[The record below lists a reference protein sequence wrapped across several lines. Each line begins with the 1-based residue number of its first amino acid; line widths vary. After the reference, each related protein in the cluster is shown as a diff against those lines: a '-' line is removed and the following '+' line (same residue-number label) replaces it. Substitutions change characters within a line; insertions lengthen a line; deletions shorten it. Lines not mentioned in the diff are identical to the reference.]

1 MTVFEGDEDAPR
13 DEQSA
18 KIWEEIGMPKDKI
31 SYLPASENWWA
42 AGPTGPCGPDSEIF
56 YWVGESEFP
65 PAGSNVENDEDNWM
79 EIWNNVFMEY
89 NRQED
94 GSLEKLPNQNVD
106 TGMGLE
112 RIVATLN
119 GEKTV
124 YNTDIFDYIIE
135 KIEEVLVKVDELMY
149 KNKKETE

>member
-1 MTVFEGDEDAPR
+1 
-13 DEQSA
+13 
-18 KIWEEIGMPKDKI
+18 
-31 SYLPASENWWA
+31 
-42 AGPTGPCGPDSEIF
+42 
-56 YWVGESEFP
+56 
-65 PAGSNVENDEDNWM
+65 M

-135 KIEEVLVKVDELMY
+135 KIEEVLGVSY
-149 KNKKETE
+149 KNNETCIRIIADHARTATVMISDGVAPSNVDQGYVLRKLMRIAIRQAHKL

>member
-1 MTVFEGDEDAPR
+1 
-13 DEQSA
+13 
-18 KIWEEIGMPKDKI
+18 
-31 SYLPASENWWA
+31 
-42 AGPTGPCGPDSEIF
+42 
-56 YWVGESEFP
+56 
-65 PAGSNVENDEDNWM
+65 M

-94 GSLEKLPNQNVD
+94 GSLENLPNQNVD

-124 YNTDIFDYIIE
+124 YNTDIFDYIIKKVE
-135 KIEEVLVKVDELMY
+135 IVL
-149 KNKKETE
+149 

>member
-1 MTVFEGDEDAPR
+1 
-13 DEQSA
+13 
-18 KIWEEIGMPKDKI
+18 
-31 SYLPASENWWA
+31 
-42 AGPTGPCGPDSEIF
+42 
-56 YWVGESEFP
+56 
-65 PAGSNVENDEDNWM
+65 M

-94 GSLEKLPNQNVD
+94 GSLTNLPNQNVD

-124 YNTDIFDYIIE
+124 YNTDIFDYIIQ
-135 KIEEVLVKVDELMY
+135 KIEEVL
-149 KNKKETE
+149 